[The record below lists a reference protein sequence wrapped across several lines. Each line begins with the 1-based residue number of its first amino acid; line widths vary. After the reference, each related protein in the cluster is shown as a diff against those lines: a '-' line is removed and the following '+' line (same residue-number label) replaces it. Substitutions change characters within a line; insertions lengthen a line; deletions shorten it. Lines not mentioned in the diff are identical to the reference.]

1 MKITGDF
8 AAVACLSHHADG
20 RGRRPHDLPSGDA
33 PVPALHV
40 GVPADP
46 HVEAAV
52 LELAVLLGEGAEA
65 AEEVDAAVAAGLL
78 REPVLLPQLGTV
90 AAGVEAGA
98 YPRRH
103 GQQHVERPARTACW
117 EVSR

>member
-1 MKITGDF
+1 MTHGWRWSAIAFNRLT
-8 AAVACLSHHADG
+8 SHPGVHIG
-20 RGRRPHDLPSGDA
+20 RGGLPHPLRVGFPSGA
-33 PVPALHV
+33 
-40 GVPADP
+40 

-103 GQQHVERPARTACW
+103 GQQHVQRPARTACW